1 MEPISSLASIVQVLS
16 NAATAAIK
24 VAQFINDVKHAPE
37 THDELQ
43 SRLGSMRRSLGHL
56 DTAIRDREAHLGSGG
71 HQHQFKQEE
80 QDILQEAIDIKAD
93 CERCAERLE
102 DFSKN
107 QNGSLMQRVKGQI
120 VQGIKRPEI
129 QRLESR
135 IQTNVG
141 TMQLLLLFLKT
152 YIRKS
157 YLQRPNHMLT
167 FHFVALFMKTNSKE
181 SACSLVYASRP
192 ENSSRCRTALLILSR
207 NLFRKVSISKISKM
221 HQDTRTRHYR

>member
-1 MEPISSLASIVQVLS
+1 MEPISSLASVVQVLS

-37 THDELQ
+37 AHDDLQ
-43 SRLGSMRRSLGHL
+43 NRLDSMRKSLGHL
-56 DTAIRDREAHLGSGG
+56 ETAIRDREARLGSGG
-71 HQHQFKQEE
+71 NQHHFKQEE
-80 QDILQEAIDIKAD
+80 QDILQEAMDINAD
-93 CERCAERLE
+93 CERCAKRLE

-107 QNGSLMQRVKGQI
+107 QTGSLIQRVKGQI

-152 YIRKS
+152 YFGKS
-157 YLQRPNHMLT
+157 YR
-167 FHFVALFMKTNSKE
+167 
-181 SACSLVYASRP
+181 
-192 ENSSRCRTALLILSR
+192 
-207 NLFRKVSISKISKM
+207 
-221 HQDTRTRHYR
+221 QDLPIC